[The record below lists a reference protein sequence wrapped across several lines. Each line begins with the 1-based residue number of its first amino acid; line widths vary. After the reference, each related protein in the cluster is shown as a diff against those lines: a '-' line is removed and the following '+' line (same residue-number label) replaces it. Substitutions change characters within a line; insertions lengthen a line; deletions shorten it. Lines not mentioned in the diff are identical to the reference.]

1 MKIKNVT
8 TADKYLKRIKDT
20 EYDIEVGKY
29 YKVCSTGVCLLLAGL
44 NVSHIA
50 QLNDPA
56 FIDIARQA
64 ALTISFAYSMYYA
77 NNVYQTNK
85 RNEEK
90 LGRLQNLNHE
100 LTKEESVYA
109 RDKQIL
115 EPNIIEEN
123 TIQTGRHR

>member
-1 MKIKNVT
+1 
-8 TADKYLKRIKDT
+8 
-20 EYDIEVGKY
+20 
-29 YKVCSTGVCLLLAGL
+29 
-44 NVSHIA
+44 
-50 QLNDPA
+50 
-56 FIDIARQA
+56 
-64 ALTISFAYSMYYA
+64 MYYA

-90 LGRLQNLNHE
+90 LGRLQNLYHE